1 MRHTVQLS
9 SLCLSEKT
17 SCWYVVCTTS
27 VCPQHWRSNTA
38 LCKGV
43 STSAKALSTMGMSHV
58 LMPSTASPVWYSE
71 SLRDIAQMVL
81 VFIHVSQENQVGTFN
96 WSIFFFL
103 ASLLLGQKLCI
114 WKDLAKTACCEA
126 LRLSQT
132 VIKSWGKATA
142 PTAGQMEKSSLLS

>member
-1 MRHTVQLS
+1 MHEAHCSAVIIMSIWKDKLLVRCMYNLCMSTALVFKHCFMQRGQHLCKS
-9 SLCLSEKT
+9 SL
-17 SCWYVVCTTS
+17 
-27 VCPQHWRSNTA
+27 
-38 LCKGV
+38 
-43 STSAKALSTMGMSHV
+43 

-71 SLRDIAQMVL
+71 SLRDLAQMVL